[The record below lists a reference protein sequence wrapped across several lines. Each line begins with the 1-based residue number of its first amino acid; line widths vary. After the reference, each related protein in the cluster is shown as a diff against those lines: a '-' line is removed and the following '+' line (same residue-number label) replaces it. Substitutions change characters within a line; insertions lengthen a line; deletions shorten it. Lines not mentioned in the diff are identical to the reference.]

1 MGWVEGKG
9 NPAVARERGGGALCS
24 VHVPR
29 RQPVAA
35 FSSFTSLRRAP
46 RRPAPFARAQMSEPY
61 G

>member
-9 NPAVARERGGGALCS
+9 NPAVARERGGGALWS
-24 VHVPR
+24 VHVLR

-35 FSSFTSLRRAP
+35 FSSFTH
-46 RRPAPFARAQMSEPY
+46 RPAPLARAQMSEPY